1 MNPILVREALDR
13 FRGKRAWPFLLLW
26 VLGNVAA
33 VYLLLLL
40 GSEISNQGFGGLIGR
55 PAVGPFVFHGALVL
69 LLLGVVMIL
78 PGLAS
83 VSIVG
88 EREKQTLRLVQ
99 VTRLTPLQIVTGKLV
114 ASLGYIGWLV
124 ASVLPV
130 LAAPLLLGGVGLGD
144 AFGAVIMLLLIATA
158 IGSMSIWLSSRAK
171 STRAAVAGSY
181 MLTFMLLFATPLFA
195 VGEAIFQTE
204 RLRQDLDG
212 DLFSLIPNPYL
223 ALGSAVL
230 HPLEANSVLTP
241 FWPVHAYLLGREAG
255 GTSFGGGVAANLI
268 VEQDGHRFVRL
279 TRPPFWVYS
288 SLFYVGLS
296 VLAIRRA
303 TRWVTTPSPN
313 EFALRR
319 GRDTRV

>member
-1 MNPILVREALDR
+1 MNPILIREALDR
-13 FRGKRAWPFLLLW
+13 FRGRRAWPFLLLW

-40 GSEISNQGFGGLIGR
+40 GSETSNQGFGGLIGR

-88 EREKQTLRLVQ
+88 EREKQTLRLLQ
-99 VTRLTPLQIVTGKLV
+99 VTRLTPFQIVMGKLV

-144 AFGAVIMLLLIATA
+144 AFGAVVMLLLIATA
-158 IGSMSIWLSSRAK
+158 IGAMSIWLSSRAK

-181 MLTFMLLFATPLFA
+181 MLTFMLLFATPLVA
-195 VGEAIFQTE
+195 VGEAFFQTE
-204 RLRQDLDG
+204 RFRQDLEG
-212 DLFSLIPNPYL
+212 ELYSLIPNPYF

-230 HPLEANSVLTP
+230 HPLEANSVQTP
-241 FWPVHAYLLGREAG
+241 FAPAHLYFLMREAG
-255 GTSFGGGVAANLI
+255 DNVGVGVPANLI
-268 VEQDGHRFVRL
+268 VEKDGHRFVRL

-288 SLFYVGLS
+288 ALFYVGLS

-303 TRWVTTPSPN
+303 SRWVTTPSPS